1 MALLSARMHGGVIV
15 WPGNSHS
22 VVPLRVD
29 GRGTVQLENGVNL
42 GSLEAPRM
50 GDGAIQLRAAL
61 PNSRIT
67 IGACTATSNNITII
81 AMNSVEIGA
90 RCLIGDFVT
99 VYDCDFHEMDSAHR
113 SRSVGPI
120 EPVTIGDN
128 VWLGSR
134 VIVLKGVS
142 IGENSVVAAGSVVTR
157 SLPANVVAA
166 GVPARVIKQ
175 LPSAGSVVA
184 TVDL

>member
-1 MALLSARMHGGVIV
+1 MHGGAIV
-15 WPGNSHS
+15 WPRESHS
-22 VVPLRVD
+22 VVPVRAD
-29 GRGTVQLENGVNL
+29 GRGKVELENGVNL
-42 GSLEAPRM
+42 GSFEAPRI

-67 IGACTATSNNITII
+67 IGAGTATSNNITII
-81 AMNSVEIGA
+81 AMKSVVIGT
-90 RCLIGDFVT
+90 RCLIGDCVT
-99 VYDCDFHEMDSAHR
+99 VYDCDFHEIDPAHR
-113 SRSVGPI
+113 SRSFGPI
-120 EPVTIGDN
+120 EQVTIGDN

-142 IGENSVVAAGSVVTR
+142 IGDNSVVAAGSVVTR

-175 LPSAGSVVA
+175 LPSAGSVVVS
-184 TVDL
+184 VDP